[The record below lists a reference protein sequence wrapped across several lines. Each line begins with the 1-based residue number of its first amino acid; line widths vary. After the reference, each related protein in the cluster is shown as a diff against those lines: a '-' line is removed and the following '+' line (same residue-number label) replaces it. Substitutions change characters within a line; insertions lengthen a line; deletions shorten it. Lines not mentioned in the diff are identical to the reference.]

1 MSNKR
6 LTDFLHLERKPIQ
19 GQRTS
24 VAAVIS
30 DSKGKYL
37 KQQVVRAEDRAI
49 YWWCQAGDN
58 IEKRLRW
65 LRRNIQNKVNELGSI
80 HFYIWLGTCNLTTK
94 DKSVYISLAF
104 TETNDAI
111 VVTTNLF
118 KQFIDLVNQYPNCKL
133 TFLEIPHY
141 SIVRW
146 NTTRGHRQPEVFATQ
161 DNTLHEQIEAINQVI
176 HTLNREQGVR
186 SPLLTVHLRARKQ
199 VKRGKNKPT
208 KDIINFNLLSDGIH
222 PSPLLAKVWL
232 KEIAMRI
239 SVDCYQ

>member
-1 MSNKR
+1 
-6 LTDFLHLERKPIQ
+6 
-19 GQRTS
+19 
-24 VAAVIS
+24 
-30 DSKGKYL
+30 
-37 KQQVVRAEDRAI
+37 
-49 YWWCQAGDN
+49 
-58 IEKRLRW
+58 
-65 LRRNIQNKVNELGSI
+65 
-80 HFYIWLGTCNLTTK
+80 LTTK
-94 DKSVYISLAF
+94 DKSVYIALAF

-111 VVTTNLF
+111 AVITNLF

-161 DNTLHEQIEAINQVI
+161 DNTLHEQTEAINQVI

-232 KEIAMRI
+232 KEISENKRRLLSI
-239 SVDCYQ
+239 NNN

>member
-1 MSNKR
+1 M
-6 LTDFLHLERKPIQ
+6 
-19 GQRTS
+19 
-24 VAAVIS
+24 
-30 DSKGKYL
+30 
-37 KQQVVRAEDRAI
+37 
-49 YWWCQAGDN
+49 
-58 IEKRLRW
+58 
-65 LRRNIQNKVNELGSI
+65 
-80 HFYIWLGTCNLTTK
+80 TTK

-111 VVTTNLF
+111 AVITNLF

-133 TFLEIPHY
+133 TFLEVPHY
-141 SIVRW
+141 SIAHW

-232 KEIAMRI
+232 KEISMRI